1 MGISGEAVMATEWVL
16 FALAYTLV
24 GLRIGVRLA
33 RRQQR
38 NAVVSDV
45 FLIISAL
52 MCLGLIVCDTLT
64 YTLGAMKPETVSA
77 SVITADDTAK
87 QLALNKISFASN
99 YFYDTGM
106 YFPKATILALYFELF
121 PNTMPTLR
129 KMLYIVT
136 AFTAASGLATCTLD
150 TFYCPHIPD
159 NWSTEEG
166 ACSVFNSLLV
176 LQIDWA
182 MNFSSDL
189 FIFAL
194 PFPLI
199 RVLTL
204 RRGQK
209 YGLILTFAL
218 GLLTIA
224 VNLARFITIQT
235 GTDWNGVYVWSMA
248 EMSVAIMVVSMP
260 ALKYLLKF
268 WKTSKNGSGPD
279 SYYNSGYTEQSMS
292 RRRNQI
298 SCSLA
303 DETGSDVE
311 LNRVVREDVILKT
324 KEISVDSQ
332 PAGFEGFSFAGESW
346 DKNSVRQG

>member
-1 MGISGEAVMATEWVL
+1 
-16 FALAYTLV
+16 
-24 GLRIGVRLA
+24 
-33 RRQQR
+33 
-38 NAVVSDV
+38 
-45 FLIISAL
+45 
-52 MCLGLIVCDTLT
+52 
-64 YTLGAMKPETVSA
+64 
-77 SVITADDTAK
+77 
-87 QLALNKISFASN
+87 
-99 YFYDTGM
+99 M

-121 PNTMPTLR
+121 PNTMPKLR
-129 KMLYIVT
+129 KMLYLVT

-189 FIFAL
+189 FSMLPSNLHEIHSLTNPSPPVFAL

-260 ALKYLLKF
+260 ALKYLLKY
-268 WKTSKNGSGPD
+268 WKASKNGSGPD
-279 SYYNSGYTEQSMS
+279 SYYNSGYTGQSTS

-303 DETGSDVE
+303 DDTGSDVE

-346 DKNSVRQG
+346 DKKTVRLG